1 MDRNLETICTAPDH
15 GLPIYQV
22 SAWSDL
28 KCRRSYPETKSLQ
41 TERRMDAEGH
51 NIQYS
56 LGVFF
61 INPPVPVGRGI
72 GWEGLKFNGPPRD
85 RLCRWIHRVSAVK
98 IMRRNLNNTG
108 KFLWPLDVSDLIR
121 RKIPVLPRWGG
132 KGVYKVGVAK
142 IKGNI
147 SFCTQL

>member
-1 MDRNLETICTAPDH
+1 MPLFMKF
-15 GLPIYQV
+15 
-22 SAWSDL
+22 DL
-28 KCRRSYPETKSLQ
+28 VGKAVCIFEINFFRTLKLHTVQP
-41 TERRMDAEGH
+41 GC
-51 NIQYS
+51 
-56 LGVFF
+56 FF

-98 IMRRNLNNTG
+98 ITRRNLNNTG